1 MKRRTFIGTAAA
13 IAVSVSSGIA
23 FAQEDTRPDL
33 RIAVQK
39 NPETQEPVDTASN
52 VAFRNNPSIHETLL
66 KLDLNGDYT
75 VQPNLAI
82 SWKWIDDKTLELKLR
97 KDVIFH
103 DGREMAADDVAF
115 SFGPERLTDTK
126 APGYPSYLTNFS
138 SLDHVEVVD
147 PETVRFVTKFKDPIL
162 LQRLAAYPA
171 VVISKDAWVKM
182 GGDWVKWKQKP
193 VGAGPYK
200 VVESV
205 ANDHVALAANDRYFG
220 GKPNAKTVTFK
231 VVPEVSSR
239 IAGLLAGD
247 YDIVTDLP
255 PDQLDVVNKSDNAKI
270 VGGPVPNNRILFYD
284 KNNPALKDPRVRQAL
299 SLAIDRQAI
308 VDSIWDGKTVVPN
321 GAQFKEFGPVYLKDR
336 PKPEYNPEKALQL
349 LKDAGYKG
357 EQITIRSQNNYYT
370 AENPV
375 SEAIVAMWQAVGIN
389 AKLEFVEAG
398 KLFDN
403 ANGRAAGNWSS
414 TAVISDPYVSIYALS
429 FAKTATMGT
438 QKIWINDDFDALGAK
453 LEQAVAPADRAKIF
467 SDMLDIIELKD
478 PGITVLH
485 QNAVFYGISNK
496 VKWEPKQSFAMD
508 LGPQS
513 LSFGNTR

>member
-13 IAVSVSSGIA
+13 IAVSLSSGIA
-23 FAQEDTRPDL
+23 FAQTRPDL

-82 SWKWIDDKTLELKLR
+82 TWKWVDDKTLELKLR

-103 DGREMAADDVAF
+103 DGREMTADDVAF

-205 ANDHVALAANDRYFG
+205 ANDHVTLAANDRYFG

-255 PDQLDVVNKSDNAKI
+255 GSARRRQQIGQRQDFRRPGSKQPYPVLRQEQPGAERSA
-270 VGGPVPNNRILFYD
+270 GP
-284 KNNPALKDPRVRQAL
+284 
-299 SLAIDRQAI
+299 S
-308 VDSIWDGKTVVPN
+308 
-321 GAQFKEFGPVYLKDR
+321 GAQPR
-336 PKPEYNPEKALQL
+336 
-349 LKDAGYKG
+349 
-357 EQITIRSQNNYYT
+357 
-370 AENPV
+370 
-375 SEAIVAMWQAVGIN
+375 
-389 AKLEFVEAG
+389 
-398 KLFDN
+398 
-403 ANGRAAGNWSS
+403 
-414 TAVISDPYVSIYALS
+414 
-429 FAKTATMGT
+429 
-438 QKIWINDDFDALGAK
+438 
-453 LEQAVAPADRAKIF
+453 
-467 SDMLDIIELKD
+467 
-478 PGITVLH
+478 H
-485 QNAVFYGISNK
+485 
-496 VKWEPKQSFAMD
+496 
-508 LGPQS
+508 
-513 LSFGNTR
+513 

>member
-13 IAVSVSSGIA
+13 IAVSLSSGIA
-23 FAQEDTRPDL
+23 LAQEDTRPDL

-82 SWKWIDDKTLELKLR
+82 SWKWVDDKTLELKLR

-103 DGREMAADDVAF
+103 DGREMTADDVAF
-115 SFGPERLTDTK
+115 SFGPERLTDPK

-138 SLDHVEVVD
+138 SFDHVEVVD

-182 GGDWVKWKQKP
+182 GSDWVKWKQKP

-205 ANDHVALAANDRYFG
+205 ANDHVTLAANDQYFG
-220 GKPNAKTVTFK
+220 GKPNAKTITFK

-247 YDIVTDLP
+247 YDIATDLP
-255 PDQLDVVNKSDNAKI
+255 
-270 VGGPVPNNRILFYD
+270 R
-284 KNNPALKDPRVRQAL
+284 
-299 SLAIDRQAI
+299 
-308 VDSIWDGKTVVPN
+308 T
-321 GAQFKEFGPVYLKDR
+321 
-336 PKPEYNPEKALQL
+336 
-349 LKDAGYKG
+349 
-357 EQITIRSQNNYYT
+357 
-370 AENPV
+370 
-375 SEAIVAMWQAVGIN
+375 
-389 AKLEFVEAG
+389 
-398 KLFDN
+398 
-403 ANGRAAGNWSS
+403 SS
-414 TAVISDPYVSIYALS
+414 TL
-429 FAKTATMGT
+429 
-438 QKIWINDDFDALGAK
+438 
-453 LEQAVAPADRAKIF
+453 
-467 SDMLDIIELKD
+467 
-478 PGITVLH
+478 
-485 QNAVFYGISNK
+485 
-496 VKWEPKQSFAMD
+496 
-508 LGPQS
+508 
-513 LSFGNTR
+513 